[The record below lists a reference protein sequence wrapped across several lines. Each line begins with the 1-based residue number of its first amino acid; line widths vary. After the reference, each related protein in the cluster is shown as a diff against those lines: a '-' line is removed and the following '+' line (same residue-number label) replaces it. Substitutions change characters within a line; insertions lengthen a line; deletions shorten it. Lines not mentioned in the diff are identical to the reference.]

1 LQHYLCNLGMDALV
15 TGAGGF
21 LGRYIVERLLSRGC
35 RIKALGRKRY
45 PDLQAAGVEFVQ
57 ADLRDRS
64 AVIDACR
71 SVNVVFH
78 VAGIAGLGG
87 RWREFYQ
94 INTLGTRW
102 IIEGCLRHGV
112 GRLIHTSS
120 PSVIFDGTDQCGVD
134 ESVTYP
140 RRWLCYYA
148 HTKALAEQEVLAANG
163 SNGLLTCV
171 LRPHLLWGPGDK
183 SLTPRLLDR
192 ARRGRLIRVGDGTNR
207 IDTTYVENAAD
218 AHIQAADSLAPGSAS
233 AGNAYFI
240 SQDEPVNCWDWIN
253 NLLGLAGL
261 PPVKKS
267 ISLSAAWKMG
277 ACFETVYRLL
287 GRRDDP
293 PMTRFLA
300 AQMARSHFFNIARA
314 RADLGYSPK
323 ISTAEG
329 LRRMADFSK

>member
-1 LQHYLCNLGMDALV
+1 MWGQRIAQNQTVRNTNLSSLLCCRVVKINCHYVQNRIFGKGCRANTYKFAWIDNLQHYLCNLSMNVLV

-21 LGRYIVERLLSRGC
+21 LGRYIVERLLAKGY
-35 RIKALGRKRY
+35 RIKALGRKCY
-45 PDLQAAGVEFVQ
+45 PDLQAAGVEFIQ
-57 ADLRDRS
+57 ADLCNRDS
-64 AVIDACR
+64 VINACR

-134 ESVTYP
+134 ESVPYP
-140 RRWLCYYA
+140 CRWLCNYA
-148 HTKALAEQEVLAANG
+148 QTKALAEQEVLAANG
-163 SNGLLTCV
+163 KNKLLTCV

-192 ARRGRLIRVGDGTNR
+192 ARRGRLIQVGDGTNR

-218 AHIQAADSLAPGSAS
+218 AHIQAADSLRLVRPRPETC
-233 AGNAYFI
+233 I
-240 SQDEPVNCWDWIN
+240 SFHKT
-253 NLLGLAGL
+253 NLLIVGIG
-261 PPVKKS
+261 S
-267 ISLSAAWKMG
+267 TGCSAWPG
-277 ACFETVYRLL
+277 C
-287 GRRDDP
+287 RR
-293 PMTRFLA
+293 
-300 AQMARSHFFNIARA
+300 
-314 RADLGYSPK
+314 
-323 ISTAEG
+323 
-329 LRRMADFSK
+329 